1 MANLADK
8 LDFLPIA
15 HALNF
20 FLMFL
25 LFFKFLKTFINW
37 VKSLESKK

>member
-8 LDFLPIA
+8 LAFLAIA
-15 HALNF
+15 HALNV

-25 LFFKFLKTFINW
+25 LFFKFWRLLLIELK
-37 VKSLESKK
+37 V